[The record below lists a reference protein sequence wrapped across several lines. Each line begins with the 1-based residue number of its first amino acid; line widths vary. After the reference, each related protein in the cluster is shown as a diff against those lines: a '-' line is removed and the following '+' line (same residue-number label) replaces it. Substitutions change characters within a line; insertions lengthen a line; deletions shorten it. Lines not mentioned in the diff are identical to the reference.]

1 MRILLGVT
9 LLLALGFATGCS
21 SDDKPATL
29 QDAAL
34 DASGN
39 ATSIIDDVVKDEH
52 RARMAK
58 QGAEQVMMTI
68 ANYYANV
75 AAQRK
80 ELVKIAGDS
89 EATRADCQPVLDN
102 MKAIRKQFSNRLV
115 DEWLLVRAWMT
126 PDEWVS
132 FNTKLQRKMN

>member
-9 LLLALGFATGCS
+9 LLLALGFATGCR

-34 DASGN
+34 DASGD

-68 ANYYANV
+68 AEYYSNV
-75 AAQRK
+75 AARRN
-80 ELVKIAGDS
+80 ELVKMAGDP
-89 EATRADCQPVLDN
+89 EATRADCQKVLDEA
-102 MKAIRKQFSNRLV
+102 KAQRLQFSSQLV

-126 PDEWVS
+126 PDEWVT
-132 FNTKLQRKMN
+132 FNTKLQRRMN